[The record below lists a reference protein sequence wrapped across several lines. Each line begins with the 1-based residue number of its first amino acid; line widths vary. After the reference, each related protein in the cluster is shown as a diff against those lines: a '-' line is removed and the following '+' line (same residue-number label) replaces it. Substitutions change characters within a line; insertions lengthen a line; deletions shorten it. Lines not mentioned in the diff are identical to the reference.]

1 MGRTAPKVGELQK
14 RATVITDVEEGGED
28 NLSRLISFV
37 ASDESVDR
45 YGDIIRVAGWDL
57 TNYRT
62 NPLLLFGHDASSV
75 PIGRVNAIDII
86 GKQLVAEAEFR
97 PEGDSAF
104 ADDVWRAIDGGFLNA
119 VSVGFMPTKAP
130 NPLWKGGD
138 PNSGILTGFEF
149 TAQELLE
156 LSVVPVP
163 ANPQALAIARDLGF
177 SAETQRRLFAVDE
190 RASARVTAEQ
200 RARTI
205 TLARLRLAP
214 RRGTTHHEIR

>member
-130 NPLWKGGD
+130 SLLLTKEGE
-138 PNSGILTGFEF
+138 LTGFEF
-149 TAQELLE
+149 TGQELLE

-177 SAETQRRLFAVDE
+177 SAETQRRLFDLDE
-190 RASARVTAEQ
+190 RAVARVKAEL
-200 RARTI
+200 RARSL
-205 TLARLRLAP
+205 TLMRLRLRPAWGNP
-214 RRGTTHHEIR
+214 